1 MRLLAVGSAQLVEGL
16 ERLLD
21 ELDPR
26 PELYSGSLDEAAGF
40 DGVIVESGH
49 LPPGTAPAGPCLVV
63 GESGIA
69 LSELTGSWLLRALR
83 WEAERAELESR
94 LRTSN
99 RRAEEMLA
107 TVSHELRS
115 PMTVISMAV
124 QLASNPAT
132 TPEKR
137 EKHLKLLGESVQTLH
152 TLLNDILDYSKLDSG
167 RLELSEVDFGLR
179 ALLENV
185 AQGYALICEKKGLDF
200 DFRVPEGMPDALRG
214 DPGRLRQVLVNLL
227 GNACKFTDQGS
238 VSLAAG
244 PLARD
249 GDTVEFQFTVRDS
262 GIGIEP
268 AAQARIFE
276 AYVQADKDISRK
288 FGGTG
293 LGLAITRRL
302 VELMGGRIWV
312 ESRLGSGSAFHF
324 TCRMARQPAAVAAE
338 ELAPVSLAGLRALVA
353 DRNRATR
360 EELVTTLSEL
370 GLRVEAVGTAA
381 GAAKLASSDFGVA
394 LLDLDLGRASG
405 FELLEQLGKKEL
417 LAHVPVLVTTSAGQR
432 GDAARCVELG
442 ASAYLTRPLGP
453 AEIRAALEAV
463 LADHRAGRKRLV
475 TRHTLR
481 EELAVRS
488 PVGP

>member
-1 MRLLAVGSAQLVEGL
+1 MGGPDLLDRLH
-16 ERLLD
+16 RLLD
-21 ELDPR
+21 PLAEPPALTAGDL
-26 PELYSGSLDEAAGF
+26 EQAAGF
-40 DGVIVESGH
+40 DAVVLAGERVPPTGVPDGG
-49 LPPGTAPAGPCLVV
+49 PPCLVL
-63 GESGIA
+63 GEGGIP
-69 LSELTGSWLLRALR
+69 LGELTGPWLMRALA
-83 WEAERAELESR
+83 WEAERAELQGR
-94 LRTSN
+94 LRNSN

-124 QLASNPAT
+124 QLAQNPAT
-132 TPEKR
+132 PPEKR
-137 EKHLKLLGESVQTLH
+137 ERHLKLLGESVQALH

-185 AQGYALICEKKGLDF
+185 AQGYGLVCERKGLDF
-200 DFRVPEGMPDALRG
+200 DFKVPPDVPDALRG

-227 GNACKFTDQGS
+227 GNACKFTDKGS
-238 VSLAAG
+238 VSLAAS

-249 GDTVEFQFTVRDS
+249 GDTVELQFTVRDS
-262 GIGIEP
+262 GIGIAP
-268 AAQARIFE
+268 AAQARIFD

-312 ESRLGSGSAFHF
+312 ESRLGGGSAFHF
-324 TCRMARQPAAVAAE
+324 TCRLARQPAALARE
-338 ELAPVSLAGLRALVA
+338 DLAPVSLSGLRALVA
-353 DRNRATR
+353 DRNRASS
-360 EELVTTLSEL
+360 EELLAILADL
-370 GLRVEAVGTAA
+370 GLQPEAVSTASQ
-381 GAAKLASSDFGVA
+381 AAKLASPDFGVA
-394 LLDLDLGRASG
+394 FLDLDLGRASG
-405 FELLEQLGKKEL
+405 FDLLDQFHTKGLLE
-417 LAHVPVLVTTSAGQR
+417 HMPVLVTTSAGQR

-442 ASAYLTRPLGP
+442 ASAYLTRPLAPGDV
-453 AEIRAALEAV
+453 RTALEAV

-481 EELAVRS
+481 EELAATR
-488 PVGP
+488 